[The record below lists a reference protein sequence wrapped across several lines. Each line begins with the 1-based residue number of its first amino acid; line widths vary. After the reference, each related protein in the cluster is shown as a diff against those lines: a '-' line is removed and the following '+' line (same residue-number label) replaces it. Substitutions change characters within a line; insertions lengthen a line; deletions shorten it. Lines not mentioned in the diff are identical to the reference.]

1 MPTEG
6 PMHRSIRLAAC
17 AFAFAAA
24 TSAVAHAGA
33 GGVVPA
39 RTLHVEPGS
48 YLDEDRYESW
58 FWITRRLV
66 RDFDQICGD
75 TFCEG
80 EYTNIQ
86 SLRFAC
92 SVHRITGHLGGCGWS
107 FAASDE
113 WIGARG
119 AIESSRVSWQCVAPI
134 APRTHIHDLIA
145 ALDVEAP
152 LHAPI
157 PGSGTTFFDVLADCL

>member
-1 MPTEG
+1 
-6 PMHRSIRLAAC
+6 MHSSVRLAAAALSALA
-17 AFAFAAA
+17 AFSVAPAAA
-24 TSAVAHAGA
+24 QPAAPAGS
-33 GGVVPA
+33 PY
-39 RTLHVEPGS
+39 VEPGS
-48 YLDEDRYESW
+48 YLDEAHYERW

-66 RDFDQICGD
+66 HDFDQICGD

-92 SVHRITGHLGGCGWS
+92 SVHRLSGALGGCGWS

-119 AIESSRVSWQCVAPI
+119 AIGSERVSWQCVAPI
-134 APRTHIHDLIA
+134 APRTHIHDVIA
-145 ALDVEAP
+145 ALDVEEP
-152 LHAPI
+152 LYAPI
-157 PGSGTTFFDVLADCL
+157 PGTDASFFDVLAGCL